1 MSEDKPKY
9 TISDFTEAGIHQ
21 FVQDISSPLQ
31 DEWDKNAKKENVAY
45 FTPVQYL
52 LPPLNPPFPFDDK
65 ITGEHLEFPTKD
77 EWQECPNDKKVELF
91 HRAIDDFEAYRADY
105 NKRVDEY
112 FTDNGIEN
120 DIVAQAKSGVYKY
133 EKGRS
138 HFEFMTINHPFH
150 YDQVDKHSHNKWK
163 PELGLH
169 WKKADNELVYT
180 AIVDMDDA
188 DAIPVINKT
197 VYDYI
202 KAITNDRDLKEGDIY
217 YNPMRELMRW
227 AEVESID
234 FNDIPNVL
242 QVSASHSQPVKY
254 RLDRLG
260 SPPMAPTFGCDLST
274 KSRPNDWEIEHDIT
288 KHTLKFRCTTKDTK
302 YYSESNNF
310 PDLAYGQYGFHYHR
324 GKEVPRKVQLLEQYA
339 IWNEMRKDSP
349 KSVSLTWEDCVIIG
363 SRHYTMKLQRDLN
376 KHLKSLLNL
385 SGNIFEKR
393 TEEVGGEKFTYYKC
407 LIDVTTRQEP
417 KESHKK
423 LTAGSQKQLRSGIN
437 DYLKDKKLGR
447 DGIESGV
454 YHYGLDDSDLDDK

>member
-1 MSEDKPKY
+1 MVSEDKPKY

-65 ITGEHLEFPTKD
+65 IKKEHLEFPTKD
-77 EWQECPNDKKVELF
+77 EWLNCPDEKKHELY
-91 HRAIDDFEAYRADY
+91 HKSLDDFEVYREDY

-112 FTDNGIEN
+112 FTDKGIEN
-120 DIVAQAKSGVYKY
+120 DIVAQAKSDVHKY
-133 EKGRS
+133 EKVRS

-150 YDQVDKHSHNKWK
+150 YDQVDEHSHNKWK
-163 PELGLH
+163 PESRRH
-169 WKKADNELVYT
+169 WTIADNELVYT

-234 FNDIPNVL
+234 FNNIPNVL
-242 QVSASHSQPVKY
+242 QVSAVEKTSHWS
-254 RLDRLG
+254 RLFPELYEWTSPSDWAIENDLG
-260 SPPMAPTFGCDLST
+260 
-274 KSRPNDWEIEHDIT
+274 NHQ
-288 KHTLKFRCTTKDTK
+288 LKFRYKGQGGIRKPYSYEECGFN
-302 YYSESNNF
+302 YY
-310 PDLAYGQYGFHYHR
+310 R
-324 GKEVPRKVQLLEQYA
+324 GKELPRKIQLLEQYA

-349 KSVSLTWEDCVIIG
+349 KSDSLTWDDCVIING
-363 SRHYTMKLQRDLN
+363 NRHYTMKIQRDLN
-376 KHLKSLLNL
+376 KHLKSLLHIE
-385 SGNIFEKR
+385 GDIFEKR
-393 TEEVGGEKFTYYKC
+393 TQEVYNEKYTYYEC
-407 LIDVTTRQEP
+407 LFYDLTTVSRE
-417 KESHKK
+417 KESHKR
-423 LTAGSQKQLRSGIN
+423 LTGSSEKKFRSGIN
-437 DYLKDKKLGR
+437 EYKRDKKLGR
-447 DGIESGV
+447 DDIARNV
-454 YHYGLDDSDLDDK
+454 YHGMDDSDTIDK

>member
-1 MSEDKPKY
+1 VSEDKPKY

-31 DEWDKNAKKENVAY
+31 DEWDKNAKKENVSY
-45 FTPVQYL
+45 FTPVQYI

-77 EWQECPNDKKVELF
+77 EWLDCPDDKKSELY
-91 HRAIDDFEAYRADY
+91 HKSLDDFEAYREDY

-112 FTDNGIEN
+112 FTDNGIEK
-120 DIVAQAKSGVYKY
+120 DPVAQAKSGVYKY

-234 FNDIPNVL
+234 FNDVPNVL
-242 QVSASHSQPVKY
+242 QMSAIEKTSHW
-254 RLDRLG
+254 DRLFPELVVYNEWTG
-260 SPPMAPTFGCDLST
+260 RGGPNESTSPSDWHIMNNLMNHQLTFAYQGGQG
-274 KSRPNDWEIEHDIT
+274 RQ
-288 KHTLKFRCTTKDTK
+288 LKRYSYEECGFN
-302 YYSESNNF
+302 YY
-310 PDLAYGQYGFHYHR
+310 R
-324 GKEVPRKVQLLEQYA
+324 GKDPPRKIQLLEQYA
-339 IWNEMRKDSP
+339 IWKEMREKSP
-349 KSVSLTWEDCVIIG
+349 KSVSLTWEDCVLING
-363 SRHYTMKLQRDLN
+363 NRHYTMRIQRDLN
-376 KHLKSLLNL
+376 KHLKSLLHIA
-385 SGNIFEKR
+385 GDIFEKR
-393 TEEVGGEKFTYYKC
+393 TEEVGGEKFTYYEC
-407 LIDVTTRQEP
+407 LLIGLTTVSQE
-417 KESHKK
+417 KESHKRFTK
-423 LTAGSQKQLRSGIN
+423 ESQKKSRMKMPSGIN
-437 DYLKDKKLGR
+437 DFSRDKKLGR
-447 DGIESGV
+447 DDIESGV
-454 YHYGLDDSDLDDK
+454 YHYGLDDGDLIDQ